1 MTWQPTLSHCGR
13 CWVTPMTMGTPL
25 NEDDCDP
32 ADGDNGH
39 QLGLDLI
46 RPSIQAMVEKV
57 IRVRWVSFVVQS
69 GCHTTLKFPP
79 ATQFWREG
87 GGRLPYLDHHPPP
100 LPIYSRSCFYSVE
113 ILSRVVTTRHKQRP
127 APRHI
132 HVGFFSTSSP
142 AAVFLHY
149 HLWIWDGHAMSRRAP
164 PRRPKNRFPPQQ
176 GCPGDPSAPGGG
188 RAQHV
193 SLNRAAHQLR
203 DPKLAFLSQPPHV
216 RPSGPVK

>member
-79 ATQFWREG
+79 ATQLWREG

-100 LPIYSRSCFYSVE
+100 LPIYSRSCFYLVE
-113 ILSRVVTTRHKQRP
+113 ILARVVTTRRQQRLA
-127 APRHI
+127 APYTWA
-132 HVGFFSTSSP
+132 S
-142 AAVFLHY
+142 L
-149 HLWIWDGHAMSRRAP
+149 AP
-164 PRRPKNRFPPQQ
+164 HPPPQSFFIITSLD
-176 GCPGDPSAPGGG
+176 GMAMRCSRVPEAP
-188 RAQHV
+188 
-193 SLNRAAHQLR
+193 
-203 DPKLAFLSQPPHV
+203 KK
-216 RPSGPVK
+216 PVPTPAVPR